1 MNLVIYSFGGVMDLF
16 EYQGKSLY
24 QKFNIN
30 HPNSKLIKNLNDL
43 NDPID
48 LNFPVVVK
56 AQVQVGGRGKA
67 GGIKVA
73 KDINELTQY
82 SEEILGMDIKG
93 HKVEILL
100 LEEASNILEEYYI
113 SFTLDR
119 SEKKYLIMLSAKGGM
134 DIEQVAEENPDDL
147 IKFHVSPSEKLTSS
161 TISELINK
169 ANLNKDHEESL
180 SEIIEN
186 LYLMF
191 TEGDCDLVEVNPL
204 AITDNGVMALDSKV
218 SLDMNAKYKH
228 PYFDDF
234 EQEIPIPESEKNA
247 KEKGLNF
254 IKLDG
259 SVGIIGNGAGLVMS
273 TLDVV
278 AENGG
283 KAANFLDIGGGAKAE
298 TVSSAL
304 EVLEADQNVKSVLIN
319 IFGGITR
326 CDLVAEG
333 IIEATKGKELVWP
346 IIIRLD
352 GTNSLEGLEILRA
365 NPNEKIF
372 IEESMD
378 SAAKLAVQKGL

>member
-1 MNLVIYSFGGVMDLF
+1 MDLF

-43 NDPID
+43 NDPIN

-73 KDINELTQY
+73 KDINELSQY

-147 IKFHVSPSEKLTSS
+147 VKFHVSPSEKLTPS

>member
-1 MNLVIYSFGGVMDLF
+1 MDLF

-43 NDPID
+43 NDTIN

-147 IKFHVSPSEKLTSS
+147 VKFHVSP
-161 TISELINK
+161 
-169 ANLNKDHEESL
+169 
-180 SEIIEN
+180 
-186 LYLMF
+186 
-191 TEGDCDLVEVNPL
+191 
-204 AITDNGVMALDSKV
+204 
-218 SLDMNAKYKH
+218 
-228 PYFDDF
+228 
-234 EQEIPIPESEKNA
+234 
-247 KEKGLNF
+247 
-254 IKLDG
+254 
-259 SVGIIGNGAGLVMS
+259 
-273 TLDVV
+273 
-278 AENGG
+278 
-283 KAANFLDIGGGAKAE
+283 
-298 TVSSAL
+298 
-304 EVLEADQNVKSVLIN
+304 
-319 IFGGITR
+319 
-326 CDLVAEG
+326 
-333 IIEATKGKELVWP
+333 
-346 IIIRLD
+346 
-352 GTNSLEGLEILRA
+352 
-365 NPNEKIF
+365 
-372 IEESMD
+372 
-378 SAAKLAVQKGL
+378 

>member
-1 MNLVIYSFGGVMDLF
+1 MDLF

-43 NDPID
+43 NDPIN

-73 KDINELTQY
+73 KDINELSQY

-147 IKFHVSPSEKLTSS
+147 VKFHVSPSEKLMSS

-333 IIEATKGKELVWP
+333 IVEATKGKELVWP

-352 GTNSLEGLEILRA
+352 GTNSLEGLEILKA

>member
-1 MNLVIYSFGGVMDLF
+1 MVIYSFGGVMDLF

-43 NDPID
+43 NDPIN

-147 IKFHVSPSEKLTSS
+147 VKFHVSPSEKLTSS

>member
-1 MNLVIYSFGGVMDLF
+1 MDLF

-43 NDPID
+43 NDPIN

-82 SEEILGMDIKG
+82 SKEILGMDIKG

-147 IKFHVSPSEKLTSS
+147 VKFHVSPSEKLTSS

-180 SEIIEN
+180 SEIIQN

-333 IIEATKGKELVWP
+333 IVEATKGKELVWP
-346 IIIRLD
+346 VIIRLD
-352 GTNSLEGLEILRA
+352 GTNSLEGLEILKA

>member
-1 MNLVIYSFGGVMDLF
+1 MDLF
-16 EYQGKSLY
+16 EYQGKFLY

-43 NDPID
+43 NDPVN

-73 KDINELTQY
+73 KDINELTQH
-82 SEEILGMDIKG
+82 SEEILGMNIKG

-147 IKFHVSPSEKLTSS
+147 VKFHVSPSEKLTSS

>member
-1 MNLVIYSFGGVMDLF
+1 MDLF

-43 NDPID
+43 NDTIN

-147 IKFHVSPSEKLTSS
+147 VKFHVSPSEKLTSP

-352 GTNSLEGLEILRA
+352 GTNSLEGLEILKA

>member
-1 MNLVIYSFGGVMDLF
+1 MDLF

-43 NDPID
+43 NDPIN

-147 IKFHVSPSEKLTSS
+147 VKFHVSPSEKLTSS

-254 IKLDG
+254 IKLNG

>member
-1 MNLVIYSFGGVMDLF
+1 MDLF

-67 GGIKVA
+67 GGIKLA

-147 IKFHVSPSEKLTSS
+147 VKFHISPSEKLTPS

>member
-1 MNLVIYSFGGVMDLF
+1 MDLF

-43 NDPID
+43 NDTIN

-147 IKFHVSPSEKLTSS
+147 VKFHVSPSEKLMSS

-333 IIEATKGKELVWP
+333 IVEATKGKELVWP

-352 GTNSLEGLEILRA
+352 GTNSLEGLEILKA

>member
-1 MNLVIYSFGGVMDLF
+1 MDLF

-43 NDPID
+43 NDPIN

-147 IKFHVSPSEKLTSS
+147 VKFHVSPSEKLTTS

-169 ANLNKDHEESL
+169 ANLNKDHEKSL

-352 GTNSLEGLEILRA
+352 GTNSLEGLEILKA

>member
-1 MNLVIYSFGGVMDLF
+1 MDLF

-43 NDPID
+43 NDPIN

-73 KDINELTQY
+73 KDINELTQH
-82 SEEILGMDIKG
+82 SEEILGMNIKG

-147 IKFHVSPSEKLTSS
+147 VKFHVSPSEKLTSS

-333 IIEATKGKELVWP
+333 IVEATKGKELVWP
-346 IIIRLD
+346 VIIRLD
-352 GTNSLEGLEILRA
+352 GTNSLEGLEILKA

>member
-1 MNLVIYSFGGVMDLF
+1 MDLF

-43 NDPID
+43 NDPIN

-147 IKFHVSPSEKLTSS
+147 VKFHVSPSEKLTSS

-352 GTNSLEGLEILRA
+352 GTNSLEGLKILKA

>member
-1 MNLVIYSFGGVMDLF
+1 MDLF

-43 NDPID
+43 YDPIN

-147 IKFHVSPSEKLTSS
+147 VKFHVSPSEKLTSS

-304 EVLEADQNVKSVLIN
+304 EVLEADKNVKSVLIN

-333 IIEATKGKELVWP
+333 IIEATKGKDLVWP

-352 GTNSLEGLEILRA
+352 GTNSLEGLAILKA

>member
-1 MNLVIYSFGGVMDLF
+1 MDLF

-43 NDPID
+43 NDPIN

-82 SEEILGMDIKG
+82 SKEILGMNIKG

-147 IKFHVSPSEKLTSS
+147 VKFHVSPSEKLTSS

>member
-1 MNLVIYSFGGVMDLF
+1 MDLF

-43 NDPID
+43 NDPIN

-147 IKFHVSPSEKLTSS
+147 IKFHISPSEKLTSS

>member
-1 MNLVIYSFGGVMDLF
+1 MDLF

-43 NDPID
+43 NDTIN

-147 IKFHVSPSEKLTSS
+147 VKFHVSPSEKLTSS

-180 SEIIEN
+180 SEIIQN

-204 AITDNGVMALDSKV
+204 AITDDGVMALDSKV

>member
-1 MNLVIYSFGGVMDLF
+1 MDLF

-43 NDPID
+43 NDPIN

-147 IKFHVSPSEKLTSS
+147 VKFHVSPSEKLTSS

-204 AITDNGVMALDSKV
+204 ALTDNGVIALDSKV

-259 SVGIIGNGAGLVMS
+259 TGGIIGNGAGLVMS

>member
-1 MNLVIYSFGGVMDLF
+1 MDLF

-43 NDPID
+43 NDPIN

-73 KDINELTQY
+73 KDVNELTQY

-147 IKFHVSPSEKLTSS
+147 VKFHVSPSEKLTSS
-161 TISELINK
+161 NISELINK

>member
-1 MNLVIYSFGGVMDLF
+1 MDLF

-43 NDPID
+43 NDPIN

-147 IKFHVSPSEKLTSS
+147 VKFHVSPSDKLTTS

-228 PYFDDF
+228 PYFEDF

>member
-1 MNLVIYSFGGVMDLF
+1 MDLF

-30 HPNSKLIKNLNDL
+30 HPNSILIKILNDL
-43 NDPID
+43 NDPIN

-147 IKFHVSPSEKLTSS
+147 VKFHVSPSEKLTSS

>member
-1 MNLVIYSFGGVMDLF
+1 MDLF

-43 NDPID
+43 NDTIN

-82 SEEILGMDIKG
+82 SKEILGMDIKG

-147 IKFHVSPSEKLTSS
+147 VKFHVSPSEKLMSS

-352 GTNSLEGLEILRA
+352 GTNSLEGLEILKA

-378 SAAKLAVQKGL
+378 SAAKLAVHKGL

>member
-1 MNLVIYSFGGVMDLF
+1 MDLF

-43 NDPID
+43 NDPIN

-169 ANLNKDHEESL
+169 ANLNKDHEENL

>member
-1 MNLVIYSFGGVMDLF
+1 MDLF

-30 HPNSKLIKNLNDL
+30 HPNSKLIKNLNNL

-147 IKFHVSPSEKLTSS
+147 VKFHVSPSEKLTSS

>member
-1 MNLVIYSFGGVMDLF
+1 MDLF

-24 QKFNIN
+24 QKFNIK

-43 NDPID
+43 NDPIN

-147 IKFHVSPSEKLTSS
+147 VKFHVSPSEKLTSS

>member
-1 MNLVIYSFGGVMDLF
+1 MDLF

-43 NDPID
+43 NDPIN

-147 IKFHVSPSEKLTSS
+147 VKFHVSPSEKLTTS

-204 AITDNGVMALDSKV
+204 AITDDGVMALDSKV

>member
-1 MNLVIYSFGGVMDLF
+1 MDLF

-43 NDPID
+43 NDPIN

-73 KDINELTQY
+73 KDINELSQY

-147 IKFHVSPSEKLTSS
+147 VKFHVSPSEKLTSS

-204 AITDNGVMALDSKV
+204 AVTDNGVMALDSKV

-352 GTNSLEGLEILRA
+352 GTNSLEGLEILKA

>member
-1 MNLVIYSFGGVMDLF
+1 MDLF

-43 NDPID
+43 NDPIN
-48 LNFPVVVK
+48 LNFPIVVK

-147 IKFHVSPSEKLTSS
+147 VKFHVSPSEKLTTS

-169 ANLNKDHEESL
+169 ANLNKDHEKSL

-352 GTNSLEGLEILRA
+352 GTNSLEGLEILKA

>member
-1 MNLVIYSFGGVMDLF
+1 MDLF

-43 NDPID
+43 NDPIN

-73 KDINELTQY
+73 KDINELTQH

-147 IKFHVSPSEKLTSS
+147 VKFHVSPSEKLTSP

-333 IIEATKGKELVWP
+333 IVEATKGKELVWP

-352 GTNSLEGLEILRA
+352 GTNSLEGLEILKA

>member
-1 MNLVIYSFGGVMDLF
+1 MDLF

-24 QKFNIN
+24 EKFNIN

-43 NDPID
+43 NDPIN

-147 IKFHVSPSEKLTSS
+147 VKFHVSPSEKLTSS

-169 ANLNKDHEESL
+169 ANLNKDHKESL

-304 EVLEADQNVKSVLIN
+304 EVLQADQNVKSVLIN

-352 GTNSLEGLEILRA
+352 GTNSLEGLEILKA

>member
-1 MNLVIYSFGGVMDLF
+1 MDLF

-43 NDPID
+43 NDPIN

-73 KDINELTQY
+73 KDNTELTQY
-82 SEEILGMDIKG
+82 SKEILGMDIKG

-147 IKFHVSPSEKLTSS
+147 VKFHVSPSEKLTSS

-180 SEIIEN
+180 SEIIQN

-204 AITDNGVMALDSKV
+204 AITDDGVMALDSKV

-352 GTNSLEGLEILRA
+352 GTNSLEGLEILKA

>member
-1 MNLVIYSFGGVMDLF
+1 MDLF

-43 NDPID
+43 NDPIN

-67 GGIKVA
+67 GGIKLA

>member
-1 MNLVIYSFGGVMDLF
+1 MDLF

-43 NDPID
+43 NDPIN
-48 LNFPVVVK
+48 LNFPIVVK

-147 IKFHVSPSEKLTSS
+147 IKFHVSPSEKLTTS
-161 TISELINK
+161 TISGLINK

>member
-1 MNLVIYSFGGVMDLF
+1 MDLF

-43 NDPID
+43 NDPIN

-147 IKFHVSPSEKLTSS
+147 VKFHVSPSEKLMSS

-169 ANLNKDHEESL
+169 ANLNKDHEDSL

-204 AITDNGVMALDSKV
+204 AITDDGVMALDSKV

-352 GTNSLEGLEILRA
+352 GTNSLEGLEILKA

>member
-1 MNLVIYSFGGVMDLF
+1 MDLF

-43 NDPID
+43 NDTIN

-73 KDINELTQY
+73 KDINELTQH
-82 SEEILGMDIKG
+82 SEEILGMNIKG

-147 IKFHVSPSEKLTSS
+147 VKFHVSPSEKLTSS

-352 GTNSLEGLEILRA
+352 GTNSLEGLEILKA